1 MKNFIIAGAASLALM
16 VSCNKKEEIVDNQV
30 SKVEEDAKIDSSNMV
45 IDSVENFETKKI
57 QPLNIEAKPGR
68 AVFTENNSTIFY
80 FDLNEN
86 NGSIT
91 LDGKIYQLDKADFTE
106 NNYSLSGKGINIE
119 ATNGD
124 FGEMV
129 SDCVYG
135 TFPEVIISMG
145 GAPIILK
152 RIKVQDCPAN

>member
-1 MKNFIIAGAASLALM
+1 MKNFIIAGSASLALII
-16 VSCNKKEEIVDNQV
+16 SCNKKEETVDNQV
-30 SKVEEDAKIDSSNMV
+30 SKVEETAEIDSSNVV
-45 IDSVENFETKKI
+45 IDSVENFNIKKV
-57 QPLNIEAKPGR
+57 QPLNIDAKRGR
-68 AVFTENNSTIFY
+68 AVFTVDNSTIFY

-86 NGSIT
+86 KGSIT

-106 NNYSLSGKGINIE
+106 NNYFLSGKGISIE

-135 TFPEVIISMG
+135 TFPEVKISAG
-145 GAPIILK
+145 DTPIILK
-152 RIKVQDCPAN
+152 KIKVQDCPAN